1 MNSRELVPVLA
12 IMLLFPLLDG
22 LAVAQSTKK
31 TSPAGQRQGT
41 FEVKVNQDR
50 LSVQAVDAPLSQV
63 LQEIARQAKITI
75 ESNIGPEEKITNRL
89 DRVPLEDGIRQLA
102 KNVSFVYAQDAKSNS
117 RRIARVIVLSE
128 TRGVSAPKISPQP
141 EKSNQAAEKPAKA
154 TTPPQQPEPFKF
166 EFDPRN
172 VPEKKATP
180 GKQP

>member
-1 MNSRELVPVLA
+1 MNSPQLVPVLA
-12 IMLLFPLLDG
+12 IVLLLPLLHG

-31 TSPAGQRQGT
+31 PLPAGQTQGT

-50 LSVQAVDAPLSQV
+50 LSLQAVDSPLSQV

-75 ESNIGPEEKITNRL
+75 DSNIGPEEKITNRL
-89 DRVPLEDGIRQLA
+89 DRVLLEDGIRQLA

-128 TRGVSAPKISPQP
+128 TRGVSAPKTSPQP
-141 EKSNQAAEKPAKA
+141 EKANQAAEKPAKA
-154 TTPPQQPEPFKF
+154 TTPQQRPEPFKF